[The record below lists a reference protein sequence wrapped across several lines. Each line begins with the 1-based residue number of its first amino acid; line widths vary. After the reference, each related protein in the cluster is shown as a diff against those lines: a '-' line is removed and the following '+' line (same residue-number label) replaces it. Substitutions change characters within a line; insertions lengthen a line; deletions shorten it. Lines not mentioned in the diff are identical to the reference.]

1 MYTSTYGRRG
11 KDTEGRG
18 HGGRVHSPAAA
29 IRASALRRQLACDQ
43 NITTFFRLRASVC
56 FSLSRIREALLRHAS
71 PLQTREFNRRIAYI
85 TKENSGAAPPSQ
97 DSRLKTQPHNLSS
110 SRLQRELGK
119 DGNKKDRKTGD
130 AGCEYRAAEPK
141 EVAFFGISNNNL
153 HTTTLL
159 RHQIHST

>member
-85 TKENSGAAPPSQ
+85 TKENSGAAPQP
-97 DSRLKTQPHNLSS
+97 RLKTQDSTSQPQLFSATE
-110 SRLQRELGK
+110 RTGK
-119 DGNKKDRKTGD
+119 RRKQERQKDRR
-130 AGCEYRAAEPK
+130 CR
-141 EVAFFGISNNNL
+141 L
-153 HTTTLL
+153 
-159 RHQIHST
+159 